1 MIDLQKRLCH
11 RNLCHVATKKM
22 KSFCSTKHPTKAQ
35 VKKYKRKANEWDK
48 DDDKSVY
55 ICKDLAYRI
64 IRYTNLGVIEADEFR
79 KNLGI
84 KKDQS
89 IRIEREIIATIMKI
103 FAKEKM
109 VRQYQ
114 IPGLR
119 YLVSLCFV
127 YHKLVI
133 EIDEDGHPY
142 YENDETRQKLIEN
155 LGFSF
160 IRINSDPDP
169 DAGFD
174 LDVEIAKI
182 YNKISE
188 SSLKLAVD
196 SPKKNVCKRIIKLHF
211 RHF

>member
-35 VKKYKRKANEWDK
+35 VKKYKRKANEWDE

-55 ICKDLAYRI
+55 ICEDLAYRI
-64 IRYTNLGVIEADEFR
+64 IRYTNLGVIETDEFR
-79 KNLGI
+79 TNLGI

-155 LGFSF
+155 LGFTF
-160 IRINSDPDP
+160 IRINPDPDP

-174 LDVEIAKI
+174 LDV
-182 YNKISE
+182 
-188 SSLKLAVD
+188 
-196 SPKKNVCKRIIKLHF
+196 
-211 RHF
+211 

>member
-35 VKKYKRKANEWDK
+35 VKKYKRKSNEWDE

>member
-22 KSFCSTKHPTKAQ
+22 KSFCSTKHPTKSQ
-35 VKKYKRKANEWDK
+35 VKKYKRKANEWDE

>member
-22 KSFCSTKHPTKAQ
+22 KSFCITKHSTKAQ
-35 VKKYKRKANEWDK
+35 VKKYKRKANEWDE

-109 VRQYQ
+109 VRRYQ

>member
-35 VKKYKRKANEWDK
+35 VKKYKRKANEWDE
-48 DDDKSVY
+48 DDDKIVY

>member
-11 RNLCHVATKKM
+11 RNLCHVVTKKM

-35 VKKYKRKANEWDK
+35 VKKYKRKANEWDE

-155 LGFSF
+155 FGFSF

>member
-11 RNLCHVATKKM
+11 RNLCHVVTKKM

-35 VKKYKRKANEWDK
+35 VKNYKRKANEWDE
-48 DDDKSVY
+48 DDDKSVC

>member
-35 VKKYKRKANEWDK
+35 VKKYKRKANEWDE

-188 SSLKLAVD
+188 SSLKVAVD